1 MSVNAEML
9 ELAREV
15 QACDVRLGLL
25 LDGIGRDN
33 PVRLELQH
41 RRTIAA
47 TRLAELEA
55 RFGWEPGDE
64 SHSRLS

>member
-25 LDGIGRDN
+25 LAGVGQDN
-33 PVRLELQH
+33 PVRLDLQH
-41 RRTIAA
+41 RRAIAA

-55 RFGWEPGDE
+55 RYGWEPSDE
-64 SHSRLS
+64 PSPAA